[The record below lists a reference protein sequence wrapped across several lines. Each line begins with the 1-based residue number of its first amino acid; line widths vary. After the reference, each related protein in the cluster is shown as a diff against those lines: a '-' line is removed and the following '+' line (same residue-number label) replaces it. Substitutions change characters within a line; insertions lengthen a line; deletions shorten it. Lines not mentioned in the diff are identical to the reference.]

1 MRSHRRALR
10 IIAGVLLGSSHPTV
24 SQMEHSHF
32 KPLPCNNA
40 FSMPCQPLDVGTI
53 GTSPYVIPCGTCQLL
68 DGTHTAATTNDTLVN
83 FIGGLN
89 VEGHLQILPPTDAA
103 ATLWIT
109 APFVFVQGK
118 LTVDTESF
126 PDRLGAIHIELV
138 VPDDGGDTDVKM
150 VPHPSNSMA
159 CARYENGACNVG
171 KRPFVVAGGEVDIRG
186 YAQSCPSWTNL
197 VDVVR
202 GGMAQL
208 EPSQYEQAPV
218 PPSAECSSIVVSQN
232 FDNSTLSSP
241 DLEIW
246 DGNGAT
252 GHTITTERGDSYYT
266 VFNRTSAEQ
275 GPRVMLTNPKCLTPE
290 APYLFSTK
298 IKVSGPYTS
307 GCSYLG
313 YNNGNCPVLMLVYRE
328 LDTGSQKL
336 RRLGRF
342 EGKYL
347 PDDTWGIFQL
357 QIIFTAEEVG
367 PSSNNQMMALYMEGP
382 EASLDIA
389 LDDFLLELPPPG
401 TYPNPVQVCAE
412 LLPNGDAEH
421 GSGTNI
427 FPFTSV
433 GRESSVVTD
442 ENGNSFFRQS
452 RLGSNRLTTNLV
464 TGCVVKD
471 VVYRISAKVSDPNQQ
486 H

>member
-202 GGMAQL
+202 GVWRNWNL
-208 EPSQYEQAPV
+208 LNTHKPRFRPR
-218 PPSAECSSIVVSQN
+218 PSAPLLLFHKTLTTALCRRPTSRYGTETELP
-232 FDNSTLSSP
+232 DTLS
-241 DLEIW
+241 LRNAEIPTTRCS
-246 DGNGAT
+246 T
-252 GHTITTERGDSYYT
+252 GLRQ
-266 VFNRTSAEQ
+266 V
-275 GPRVMLTNPKCLTPE
+275 
-290 APYLFSTK
+290 
-298 IKVSGPYTS
+298 KVLAS
-307 GCSYLG
+307 C
-313 YNNGNCPVLMLVYRE
+313 
-328 LDTGSQKL
+328 
-336 RRLGRF
+336 
-342 EGKYL
+342 
-347 PDDTWGIFQL
+347 L
-357 QIIFTAEEVG
+357 QIQSVSRRKHPIYLVQKSRFRDRTRVVVPIRDIIMETA
-367 PSSNNQMMALYMEGP
+367 PSSCLC
-382 EASLDIA
+382 I
-389 LDDFLLELPPPG
+389 
-401 TYPNPVQVCAE
+401 
-412 LLPNGDAEH
+412 
-421 GSGTNI
+421 
-427 FPFTSV
+427 
-433 GRESSVVTD
+433 
-442 ENGNSFFRQS
+442 EN
-452 RLGSNRLTTNLV
+452 
-464 TGCVVKD
+464 
-471 VVYRISAKVSDPNQQ
+471 
-486 H
+486 